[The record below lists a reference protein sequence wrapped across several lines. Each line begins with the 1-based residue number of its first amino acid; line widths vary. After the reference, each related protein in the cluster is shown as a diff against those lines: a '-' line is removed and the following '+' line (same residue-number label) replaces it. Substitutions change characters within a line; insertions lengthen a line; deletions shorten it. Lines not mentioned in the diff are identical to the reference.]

1 MKVCPACGMAR
12 LWAEFTPNEHCGS
25 PNVPHRVCVECQA
38 RLAYTAALDL
48 AMYFATFGGRPR
60 KEAA

>member
-1 MKVCPACGMAR
+1 VKVCPACGMAR

-25 PNVPHRVCVECQA
+25 PNVPHRVCVACQE
-38 RLAYTAALDL
+38 RLATEAARDL
-48 AMYFATFGGRPR
+48 TVYFAQLGTTR